1 MDDNKK
7 AKRLFVSLV
16 ISVALW
22 CFVNRF
28 VIPLDFITYIILE
41 FLFVITKLF
50 SNFMKRSLAL
60 FTDTNTTENDINND

>member
-60 FTDTNTTENDINND
+60 FTDTNTTENDINNV

>member
-1 MDDNKK
+1 MNDNKK
-7 AKRLFVSLV
+7 VKRLFISLV

-28 VIPLDFITYIILE
+28 VIPLDFITYLILE

-50 SNFMKRSLAL
+50 SNFMKRHLAL
-60 FTDTNTTENDINND
+60 FTDPSTTENDINND

>member
-28 VIPLDFITYIILE
+28 VIRLDFITYIILE
-41 FLFVITKLF
+41 FLFVVTKLF
-50 SNFMKRSLAL
+50 SNFMKRRLAL

>member
-1 MDDNKK
+1 MNDNKN
-7 AKRLFVSLV
+7 AKRLFISLV

-22 CFVNRF
+22 RFVNRF

-41 FLFVITKLF
+41 FLFVVTKLF
-50 SNFMKRSLAL
+50 SNFMKRRLAL